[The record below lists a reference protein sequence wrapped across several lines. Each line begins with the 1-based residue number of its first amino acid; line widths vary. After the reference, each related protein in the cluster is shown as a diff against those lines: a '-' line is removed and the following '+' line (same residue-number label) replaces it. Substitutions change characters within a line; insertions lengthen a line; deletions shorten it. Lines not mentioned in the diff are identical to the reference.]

1 MGLLNWKKNSK
12 KAELSREEIDQ
23 LKEQLDEKMGEF
35 KTIYHDFVEAGGT
48 ELPEDI
54 LESVSG
60 GLAPIPVTTPDMY
73 GTWSPNIEFRQFQSE
88 MYKLEQQ
95 AQQGPAERG
104 LLD

>member
-23 LKEQLDEKMGEF
+23 LKEQLDEKMSEF

-54 LESVSG
+54 LESVNG
-60 GLAPIPVTTPDMY
+60 GLPRIPVTTPDMY
-73 GTWSPNIEFRQFQSE
+73 GTWSPNIEFRQFKSE